1 MGRFKA
7 DRRYLPDAQVGPW
20 KDTEGFI
27 NVSFEGETRFRIG
40 LVKSGTILRLFAWS
54 VSWLEPV
61 PAMLAEHLTEQEWK
75 DFIRSL
81 YDWSEANLP
90 VSYTRVGRGR
100 QVLRRRVQH
109 GSTCPTRTGDDAIEF
124 LLVSLR
130 VLGVIAALVG
140 VANLKTS
147 PILMILGIVVT
158 IASHAIY
165 GHIRRQYSN
174 RMTKSLRDHLESGG
188 GVNWKRE
195 LEARGCALEVGTR
208 KTWCICWLRMTLFE
222 LTYDD
227 LSEVA
232 IKTPRRDKYT
242 GGLPQLTVK
251 VVVPDYARMANCIKN
266 RVVVKAP
273 GDGNG
278 YWTLDIPKGATPGS
292 TLVFTAPLPRRV
304 KKVDTTG
311 DGKHDSVAMD
321 TNFDGNWDKVFAGT
335 AIDTNQDGEQDS
347 LAVDTTRD
355 GQLDTVV
362 ALESGSAAQKKEE
375 KKLLL
380 TRVGSRHFYLGAAHR
395 AVPMNLAAVRAEAVV
410 DSTGDGRVDTLK
422 LDTTKDGEADRAFR
436 AQMVD
441 TTGDG
446 KGDLV
451 GVDITGDG
459 QIDALTSAGLYGRR

>member
-40 LVKSGTILRLFAWS
+40 LDKSGTIRSPFCGSWS

-75 DFIRSL
+75 DFVKSL
-81 YDWSEANLP
+81 YVWSN
-90 VSYTRVGRGR
+90 
-100 QVLRRRVQH
+100 
-109 GSTCPTRTGDDAIEF
+109 
-124 LLVSLR
+124 
-130 VLGVIAALVG
+130 
-140 VANLKTS
+140 ANLKEVRRGRYGTRIRIENAWVND
-147 PILMILGIVVT
+147 PIEHMLLCFSVIGVVAVAVGVTRLQTWSAAQIVIILLGIVVT
-158 IASHAIY
+158 TASVACY
-165 GHIRRQYSN
+165 GHRRRNNSH
-174 RMTKSLRDHLESGG
+174 RMTQSLRDHLESWG

-195 LEARGCALEVGTR
+195 LEARGCALEVGTT
-208 KTWCICWLRMTLFE
+208 KIWCTCWLLTTLFE

-227 LSEVA
+227 LSEVT
-232 IKTPRRDKYT
+232 IVTPRREVKEYT
-242 GGLPQLTVK
+242 GGLPQLTMK
-251 VVVPDYARMANCIKN
+251 IVVPNWTHEKGECIKD

-273 GDGNG
+273 GDGDG
-278 YWTLDIPKGATPGS
+278 YWTLNIPKGAPPGS

-304 KKVDTTG
+304 KVIDTTG
-311 DGKHDSVAMD
+311 DGKLDSVAMD
-321 TNFDGNWDKVFAGT
+321 TNFDGNWDRVFAGT
-335 AIDTNQDGEQDS
+335 AIDTKRDGEQDS